1 VGEQPR
7 WLVTVGSR
15 PGARGK
21 IGTWSVC
28 RVGEQPRWLVTV
40 CGEQTRRKRQDWF
53 LECLQGGRTT
63 QVVGNGVWG
72 APAVGRRVVRVFRCG
87 CLACSPSGPPARAL
101 RLGVFVS
108 PPARSRR
115 VELSVRLTAG
125 EASPWRYLELGV
137 CTCTSLIAATSTKLS
152 AVALYV
158 RRIGD
163 SPDTPSS

>member
-1 VGEQPR
+1 
-7 WLVTVGSR
+7 
-15 PGARGK
+15 
-21 IGTWSVC
+21 
-28 RVGEQPRWLVTV
+28 VGEQPRWLVTV
-40 CGEQTRRKRQDWF
+40 CGEQTRRKRQDWFLECLQGGRTTQVVGNGGEQTRRKRQDWF